1 MTTPPT
7 ERRARARVA
16 VNVPVKVRR
25 NDGSEQSATTR
36 DLSSNGVFMLSE
48 SALEA
53 GTKLELVVM
62 LPKELGIGAGGWAL
76 CQASV
81 VRVEPSA
88 GGRMG
93 VAAALDRIELLPEL
107 A

>member
-1 MTTPPT
+1 MTKPAS

-16 VNVPVKVRR
+16 VNVPVKVRGA
-25 NDGSEQSATTR
+25 NGDQIEATTR
-36 DLSSNGVFMLSE
+36 DLSTTGVFMYSQ

-53 GTKLELVVM
+53 GSKLELVLL
-62 LPKELGIGAGGWAL
+62 LPKELGIGRGGWAL

-81 VRVEPSA
+81 VRVEA
-88 GGRMG
+88 GKGDRIG

-107 A
+107 S